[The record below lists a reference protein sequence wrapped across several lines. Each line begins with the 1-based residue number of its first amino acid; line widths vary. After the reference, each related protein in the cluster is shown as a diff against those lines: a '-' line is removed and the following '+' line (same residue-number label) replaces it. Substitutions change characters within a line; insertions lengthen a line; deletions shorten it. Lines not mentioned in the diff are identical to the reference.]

1 MSFIQLS
8 EKWAPVLLAQPE
20 TGMGYYV
27 VSVILQDGR
36 KFDQVVIDSGYIT
49 KVRGYKDI
57 PFQESEIVEIKATH
71 DKWDWRA
78 E

>member
-1 MSFIQLS
+1 
-8 EKWAPVLLAQPE
+8 
-20 TGMGYYV
+20 MGYYV

-36 KFDQVVIDSGYIT
+36 KFDQVVIDSGYIA

-57 PFQESEIVEIKATH
+57 PFQESDIREIKVTH
-71 DKWDWRA
+71 DKWDWDA